1 MLNSSKEAVPM
12 DDVIAILKELERQM
26 NLLKQEIEELKDE
39 KKGDFA

>member
-1 MLNSSKEAVPM
+1 M

-26 NLLKQEIEELKDE
+26 NLLKQEIKELKGE